1 MLYFCIRMKR
11 CARLYNIIRCSV
23 VLVAIAGIMGCSAQ
37 KNTAGSRW
45 WQSFT
50 ARYNTYYNGSEA
62 FIEGA
67 EAQEKGNED
76 NFTEMIP
83 LYAVGNKKTCD
94 IGKSNFTRAIE
105 KSEKAIKQHSIKRRP
120 QWNKSRRKTAKDIE
134 WLGRREYNP
143 FLWRAW
149 LLLGK
154 SQFMSGQFE
163 EAAATFSYMS
173 RLYATQPAIYG
184 IARAWLAKSYCEL
197 DWVYDAEDVLRN
209 LRRDS
214 IHYKAQAD
222 VDYALCSYYLHSG
235 QYSDAAAYLA
245 RVIKHE
251 RRNKQKAREWYLMGQ
266 LQQRLGN
273 NAAAYKAYGRVIRLN
288 PPYNT
293 EFNARIAQTEVMAK
307 GRSKQM
313 ISRLRRMA
321 ANDNNKDYLDQVYY
335 AIGNIYMAEKDTASA
350 IAAYEKG
357 NEKATRSG
365 VEKGVLLLTLG
376 NIYWEKERYSDAQ
389 RCYTEAI
396 GMLDKERKDYEQ
408 LTERSKVL
416 DELVPHTEAVHLQ
429 DSLQTLAKMPE
440 AERLQAID
448 RVIEALK
455 KKEKEERLAR
465 EAAEAEQMAA
475 EQGAMGNTQNQ
486 NSTSNTPNSTQN
498 AGMQSGEWYFYN
510 PLAVS
515 RGKAQFQQM
524 WGKRPNE
531 DNWQRSNKTVV
542 AEINEELKMKTAEL
556 MSLRTN
562 EESEAED
569 ETLNTAND
577 STEHSAQSTEH
588 STLSG
593 DSTANDPHNREY
605 YLAQIPFSEEQM
617 AASNAII
624 EEGLLNSGIIFK
636 DKLDNLGKA
645 EQMLTR
651 LTTQY
656 PEYERNDEAWY
667 HLFLLYSR
675 RGNTD
680 MAAQCVSR
688 LETGYAESEWTQTVT
703 NPYFADNARFGVHL
717 EDSLYAA
724 TYQAFKDS
732 RHAEVYAN
740 AKVSDERFP
749 QGENRPK
756 FIFINAITLLNDGDA
771 AGCVEKLKTVVEKY
785 PESEVAEMAGMIV
798 KGIQEGRP
806 LHGGKFD
813 IGNIWERRST
823 VLAVTDSV
831 SADTLSVDVNTD
843 YVFVLAYDSDSI
855 DQNKMLY
862 EMARYNFTSF
872 MVRDFNIE
880 IDNDNGI
887 SRMIVS
893 GFLSYDEA
901 LQYVRRLYSPEGI
914 GDKLEGCRR
923 IIISKSNLK
932 LLGTRYSYKDYDLFF
947 EKELAPLP
955 ENKLPLLNEPE
966 ENEELRMKNE
976 ESEGSGVGYPEYK
989 EGGNSDD
996 SSQSD
1001 DSDKSDPSDVSEEPE
1016 TDDTPQNTTID
1027 FDDDFYR

>member
-1 MLYFCIRMKR
+1 MM
-11 CARLYNIIRCSV
+11 AV
-23 VLVAIAGIMGCSAQ
+23 VAGIIGCSAQ

-83 LYAVGNKKTCD
+83 LYAVGNKKTRD
-94 IGKSNFTRAIE
+94 IGKSNFTRAME

-120 QWNKSRRKTAKDIE
+120 QWTKKRRKTAKDIE

-197 DWVYDAEDVLRN
+197 EWIYDAEDVLRN

-214 IHYKAQAD
+214 IHYKAQTD

-235 QYSDAAAYLA
+235 QYKDAATYLA
-245 RVIKHE
+245 KVIKHE
-251 RRNKQKAREWYLMGQ
+251 RRNKQKAREWFLMGQ

-273 NAAAYKAYGRVIRLN
+273 NAAAYKAYSRVIRLN

-293 EFNARIAQTEVMAK
+293 EFNARIAQTEVMAQ

-313 ISRLRRMA
+313 INRLRRMA
-321 ANDNNKDYLDQVYY
+321 VNDNNKDYLDQVYY
-335 AIGNIYMAEKDTASA
+335 AIGNIYLAEKDTTEA

-357 NEKATRSG
+357 NAKATRSG

-376 NIYWEKERYSDAQ
+376 NIYWEKERYAEAQ

-396 GMLDKERKDYEQ
+396 GMLDKERKDYEL
-408 LTERSKVL
+408 LTQRSKVL
-416 DELVPHTEAVHLQ
+416 DELVPHTSAVHLQ
-429 DSLQTLAKMPE
+429 DSLQALAKMPE
-440 AERLQAID
+440 TERLKAID

-455 KKEKEERLAR
+455 KKEKEERQAR

-475 EQGAMGNTQNQ
+475 QQGALGNTQNQ
-486 NSTSNTPNSTQN
+486 NSTLHTPNSTLN
-498 AGMQSGEWYFYN
+498 TGAQSGEWYFYN

-515 RGKAQFQQM
+515 RGKTQFQQL

-542 AEINEELKMKTAEL
+542 AEINEELKIK
-556 MSLRTN
+556 N

-569 ETLNTAND
+569 EALNTAND
-577 STEHSAQSTEH
+577 STEHSTLHTPH
-588 STLSG
+588 STLSAG
-593 DSTANDPHNREY
+593 SAANDPHNREY
-605 YLAQIPFSEEQM
+605 YLAQIPFSEEQL

-624 EEGLLNSGIIFK
+624 EDGLLNSGIIFK
-636 DKLDNLGKA
+636 DKLDNLGRA
-645 EQMLTR
+645 EQALTR

-656 PEYERNDEAWY
+656 PEYEKNDEAWY

-675 RGNTD
+675 RGNTG
-680 MAAQCVSR
+680 MAARCVDM
-688 LETGYAESEWTQTVT
+688 LKAKYGGSEWTQTLT

-724 TYQAFKDS
+724 TYEAFKGD
-732 RHAEVYAN
+732 RHAEVYDN
-740 AKVSDERFP
+740 VKISDERFP

-756 FIFINAITLLNDGDA
+756 FIFIKALTLLNDGDA
-771 AGCVEKLKTVVEKY
+771 AGCAENLKTVVEKY
-785 PESEVAEMAGMIV
+785 PESEITEMAGMIV
-798 KGIQEGRP
+798 KGIQEGRR

-813 IGNIWERRST
+813 IGDVWSRRST
-823 VLAVTDSV
+823 MVAADDTL
-831 SADTLSVDVNTD
+831 SADTLSADVNTD
-843 YVFVLAYDSDSI
+843 YVFVLAYDADSL
-855 DQNKMLY
+855 DQNKLLY

-872 MVRDFNIE
+872 LVRDFNIE
-880 IDNDNGI
+880 TDSDNGI
-887 SRMIVS
+887 SRMIIS

-901 LQYVRRLYSPEGI
+901 LQYAQRLYSPEGI
-914 GDKLEGCRR
+914 GDRLKGCRR
-923 IIISKSNLK
+923 IIISKDNLR
-932 LLGTRYSYKDYDLFF
+932 LLGTRYSYKDYELFF

-976 ESEGSGVGYPEYK
+976 ESEGNGVGYPEYK
-989 EGGNSDD
+989 EGGN
-996 SSQSD
+996 SD

-1016 TDDTPQNTTID
+1016 TDDAPQNITID

>member
-1 MLYFCIRMKR
+1 MSGARQYMCVIRYF
-11 CARLYNIIRCSV
+11 V
-23 VLVAIAGIMGCSAQ
+23 VLAVVASIMGCSAQ
-37 KNTAGSRW
+37 KNTARSRW

-83 LYAVGNKKTCD
+83 LYAVGNKKTRD
-94 IGKSNFTRAIE
+94 IGKSNFMRAIE
-105 KSEKAIKQHSIKRRP
+105 KSEKTIKLHSIKRRP
-120 QWNKSRRKTAKDIE
+120 QWTKNRRKTAKDIE

-209 LRRDS
+209 LQRDS
-214 IHYKAQAD
+214 IHYKARAD
-222 VDYALCSYYLHSG
+222 ADYALCSYYLHNG
-235 QYSDAAAYLA
+235 QYSAAASYLA
-245 RVIKHE
+245 KVIKHE
-251 RRNKQKAREWYLMGQ
+251 RRKKQKAREWFLMGQ

-273 NAAAYKAYGRVIRLN
+273 NAAAYKAYSHVIRLN

-293 EFNARIAQTEVMAK
+293 EFNARIAQTEVMAR

-313 ISRLRRMA
+313 INRLRRMA
-321 ANDNNKDYLDQVYY
+321 VNDNNKDYLEQVYY
-335 AIGNIYMAEKDTASA
+335 AIGNIYMAEKDTAAA

-365 VEKGVLLLTLG
+365 VEKGVLLMTLG
-376 NIYWEKERYSDAQ
+376 NIYWDKERYADAQ
-389 RCYTEAI
+389 RCYTEAV
-396 GMLDKERKDYEQ
+396 GMLDKERKDYRQ
-408 LTERSKVL
+408 LADRSKVL
-416 DELVPHTEAVHLQ
+416 DELVPHTEAVYLQ
-429 DSLQTLAKMPE
+429 DSLQALAKMPE
-440 AERLQAID
+440 AERLKAID
-448 RVIEALK
+448 CVIEALK

-475 EQGAMGNTQNQ
+475 EQAATGNRQANT
-486 NSTSNTPNSTQN
+486 STTPAANT
-498 AGMQSGEWYFYN
+498 GMQSGEWYFYN

-515 RGKAQFQQM
+515 RGKTQFQQL

-542 AEINEELKMKTAEL
+542 TMDISGDNGTGDTAADDA
-556 MSLRTN
+556 MAGDTSDGSNAGSGGNSTII
-562 EESEAED
+562 SE
-569 ETLNTAND
+569 N
-577 STEHSAQSTEH
+577 SAV
-588 STLSG
+588 

-624 EEGLLNSGIIFK
+624 EDGLLNSGIIFK
-636 DKLDNLGKA
+636 DKLDNLGNA
-645 EQMLTR
+645 EQALTR

-656 PEYERNDEAWY
+656 PEYEKNDEAWY

-675 RGNTD
+675 RGNSD
-680 MAAQCVSR
+680 MAAHCVAVLKSSH
-688 LETGYAESEWTQTVT
+688 ANSEWTQTVT
-703 NPYFADNARFGVHL
+703 NPYFAANARFGVHL

-724 TYQAFKDS
+724 TYKAFKNS
-732 RHAEVYAN
+732 RHAEVYN
-740 AKVSDERFP
+740 NVKVSDERFP
-749 QGENRPK
+749 QGEHRPK
-756 FIFINAITLLNDGDA
+756 FVFINALTLLNDGDA
-771 AGCVEKLKTVVEKY
+771 AGCVEKLKTVVERY
-785 PESEVAEMAGMIV
+785 PESEVTEMAGMIV

-806 LHGGKFD
+806 LYGGKFD
-813 IGNIWERRST
+813 IGDVWERRST
-823 VLAVTDSV
+823 VLTVADST
-831 SADTLSVDVNTD
+831 STDTLSVDVNTD
-843 YVFVLAYDSDSI
+843 YAFILAYDADSI
-855 DQNKMLY
+855 DQNKLLY
-862 EMARYNFTSF
+862 EMARYNFTNF

-901 LQYVRRLYSPEGI
+901 LQYARRLYSPDGI

-923 IIISKSNLK
+923 IIISKDNMR
-932 LLGTRYSYKDYDLFF
+932 LLGIRYSYKDYELFF

-955 ENKLPLLNEPE
+955 ENKLQLLNEPGATE
-966 ENEELRMKNE
+966 QDDRPM
-976 ESEGSGVGYPEYK
+976 GTGYPEYK
-989 EGGNSDD
+989 ESTDTD
-996 SSQSD
+996 T
-1001 DSDKSDPSDVSEEPE
+1001 PAAPVTMEEPE
-1016 TDDTPQNTTID
+1016 TEDAPQNITID

>member
-1 MLYFCIRMKR
+1 MM
-11 CARLYNIIRCSV
+11 AV
-23 VLVAIAGIMGCSAQ
+23 VAGIIGCSAQ

-83 LYAVGNKKTCD
+83 LYAVGNKKTRD
-94 IGKSNFTRAIE
+94 IGKSNFTRAME

-120 QWNKSRRKTAKDIE
+120 QWTKKRRKTAKDIE

-197 DWVYDAEDVLRN
+197 EWIYDAEDVLRN
-209 LRRDS
+209 LCRDS
-214 IHYKAQAD
+214 IHYKAQTD

-235 QYSDAAAYLA
+235 QYKDAATYLA
-245 RVIKHE
+245 KVIKHE
-251 RRNKQKAREWYLMGQ
+251 RRNKQKAREWFLMGQ

-273 NAAAYKAYGRVIRLN
+273 NAAAYKAYSRVIRLN

-293 EFNARIAQTEVMAK
+293 EFNARIAQTEVMAQ
-307 GRSKQM
+307 GRSRQM
-313 ISRLRRMA
+313 INRLRRMA
-321 ANDNNKDYLDQVYY
+321 VNDNNKDYLDQVYY
-335 AIGNIYMAEKDTASA
+335 AIGNIYLAEKDTTEA

-357 NEKATRSG
+357 NAKATRSG

-376 NIYWEKERYSDAQ
+376 NIYWEKERYAEAQ

-396 GMLDKERKDYEQ
+396 GMLDKERKDYEL
-408 LTERSKVL
+408 LTQRSKVL
-416 DELVPHTEAVHLQ
+416 DELVPHTSAVHLQ
-429 DSLQTLAKMPE
+429 DSLQALAKMPE
-440 AERLQAID
+440 GERLKAID

-455 KKEKEERLAR
+455 KKEKEERQAR

-475 EQGAMGNTQNQ
+475 QQGALGNTQN
-486 NSTSNTPNSTQN
+486 STLNTQHSTQDT
-498 AGMQSGEWYFYN
+498 GMQGGEWYFYN

-515 RGKAQFQQM
+515 RGKTQFQQL

-542 AEINEELKMKTAEL
+542 AM
-556 MSLRTN
+556 TN
-562 EESEAED
+562 EVLSEEGGVLSEED

-577 STEHSAQSTEH
+577 STEHSTLHTPH
-588 STLSG
+588 STLSA
-593 DSTANDPHNREY
+593 DSAANDPHNREF
-605 YLAQIPFSEEQM
+605 YLAQIPFSEEQL

-624 EEGLLNSGIIFK
+624 EDGLLNSGIIFK

-645 EQMLTR
+645 EQALTR

-656 PEYERNDEAWY
+656 PEYEKNDEAWY

-675 RGNTD
+675 RGNTG
-680 MAAQCVSR
+680 MAARCVAM
-688 LETGYAESEWTQTVT
+688 LKAKYGGSEWTQTLT

-724 TYQAFKDS
+724 TYEAFKGD
-732 RHAEVYAN
+732 RHAEVYDN
-740 AKVSDERFP
+740 VKISDERFP

-756 FIFINAITLLNDGDA
+756 FIFIKALTLLNDGDA
-771 AGCVEKLKTVVEKY
+771 AGCAENLKTVVEKY
-785 PESEVAEMAGMIV
+785 PESEITEMAGMIV
-798 KGIQEGRP
+798 KGIQEGRR

-813 IGNIWERRST
+813 IGDVWSRRST
-823 VLAVTDSV
+823 MVAVD
-831 SADTLSVDVNTD
+831 DTLSVDTLSADVNTD
-843 YVFVLAYDSDSI
+843 YVFVLAYDADSL
-855 DQNKMLY
+855 DQNKLLY

-872 MVRDFNIE
+872 LVRDFNIE
-880 IDNDNGI
+880 TDSDNGI
-887 SRMIVS
+887 SRMIIS

-901 LQYVRRLYSPEGI
+901 LQYAQRLYSPEGI
-914 GDKLEGCRR
+914 GDRLKGCRR
-923 IIISKSNLK
+923 IIISKDNLR
-932 LLGTRYSYKDYDLFF
+932 LLGTRYSYKDYELFF

-955 ENKLPLLNEPE
+955 GNKLPLLNEPE
-966 ENEELRMKNE
+966 EKEELRIKNE

-996 SSQSD
+996 S
-1001 DSDKSDPSDVSEEPE
+1001 DPSDEPE
-1016 TDDTPQNTTID
+1016 TDDTPQDIITD

>member
-1 MLYFCIRMKR
+1 M
-11 CARLYNIIRCSV
+11 AV
-23 VLVAIAGIMGCSAQ
+23 VAGIIGCSAQ

-83 LYAVGNKKTCD
+83 LYAVGNKKTRD
-94 IGKSNFTRAIE
+94 IGKSNFTRAME

-120 QWNKSRRKTAKDIE
+120 QWTKKRRKTAKDIE

-197 DWVYDAEDVLRN
+197 EWIYDAEDVLRN
-209 LRRDS
+209 LCRDS
-214 IHYKAQAD
+214 IHYKAQTD

-235 QYSDAAAYLA
+235 QYKDAATYLA
-245 RVIKHE
+245 KVIKHE
-251 RRNKQKAREWYLMGQ
+251 RRNKQKAREWFLMGQ

-273 NAAAYKAYGRVIRLN
+273 NAAAYKAYSRVIRLN

-293 EFNARIAQTEVMAK
+293 EFNARIAQTEVMAQ
-307 GRSKQM
+307 GRSRQM
-313 ISRLRRMA
+313 INRLRRMA
-321 ANDNNKDYLDQVYY
+321 VNDNNKDYLDQVYY
-335 AIGNIYMAEKDTASA
+335 AIGNIYLAEKDTTEA

-357 NEKATRSG
+357 NAKATRSG

-376 NIYWEKERYSDAQ
+376 NIYWEKERYAEAQ

-396 GMLDKERKDYEQ
+396 GMLDKERKDYEL
-408 LTERSKVL
+408 LTQRSKVL
-416 DELVPHTEAVHLQ
+416 DELVPHTSAVHLQ
-429 DSLQTLAKMPE
+429 DSLQALAKMPE
-440 AERLQAID
+440 GERLKAID

-455 KKEKEERLAR
+455 KKEKEERQAR

-475 EQGAMGNTQNQ
+475 QQGALGNTQN
-486 NSTSNTPNSTQN
+486 STLNTQHSTQDT
-498 AGMQSGEWYFYN
+498 GMQGGEWYFYN

-515 RGKAQFQQM
+515 RGKTQFQQL

-542 AEINEELKMKTAEL
+542 AM
-556 MSLRTN
+556 TN
-562 EESEAED
+562 EVLSEEGGVLSEED

-577 STEHSAQSTEH
+577 STEHSTLHTPH
-588 STLSG
+588 STLSA
-593 DSTANDPHNREY
+593 DSAANDPHNREF
-605 YLAQIPFSEEQM
+605 YLAQIPFSEEQL

-624 EEGLLNSGIIFK
+624 EDGLLNSGIIFK

-645 EQMLTR
+645 EQALTR

-656 PEYERNDEAWY
+656 PEYEKNDEAWY

-675 RGNTD
+675 RGNTG
-680 MAAQCVSR
+680 MAARCVAM
-688 LETGYAESEWTQTVT
+688 LKAKYGGSEWTQTLT

-724 TYQAFKDS
+724 TYEAFKGD
-732 RHAEVYAN
+732 RHAEVYDN
-740 AKVSDERFP
+740 VKISDERFP

-756 FIFINAITLLNDGDA
+756 FIFIKALTLLNDGDA
-771 AGCVEKLKTVVEKY
+771 AGCAENLKTVVEKY
-785 PESEVAEMAGMIV
+785 PESEITEMAGMIV
-798 KGIQEGRP
+798 KGIQEGRR

-813 IGNIWERRST
+813 IGDVWSRRST
-823 VLAVTDSV
+823 MVAVD
-831 SADTLSVDVNTD
+831 DTLSVDTLSADVNTD
-843 YVFVLAYDSDSI
+843 YVFVLAYDADSL
-855 DQNKMLY
+855 DQNKLLY

-872 MVRDFNIE
+872 LVRDFNIE
-880 IDNDNGI
+880 TDSDNGI
-887 SRMIVS
+887 SRMIIS

-901 LQYVRRLYSPEGI
+901 LQYAQRLYSPEGI
-914 GDKLEGCRR
+914 GDRLKGCRR
-923 IIISKSNLK
+923 IIISKDNLR
-932 LLGTRYSYKDYDLFF
+932 LLGTRYSYKDYELFF

-955 ENKLPLLNEPE
+955 GNKLPLLNEPE
-966 ENEELRMKNE
+966 EKEELRIKNE

-996 SSQSD
+996 S
-1001 DSDKSDPSDVSEEPE
+1001 DPSDEPE
-1016 TDDTPQNTTID
+1016 TDDTPQDIITD

>member
-1 MLYFCIRMKR
+1 M
-11 CARLYNIIRCSV
+11 AV
-23 VLVAIAGIMGCSAQ
+23 VAGIIGCSAQ

-83 LYAVGNKKTCD
+83 LYAVGNKKTRD
-94 IGKSNFTRAIE
+94 IGKSNFTRAME

-120 QWNKSRRKTAKDIE
+120 QWTKKRRKTAKDIE

-197 DWVYDAEDVLRN
+197 EWIYDAEDVLRN

-214 IHYKAQAD
+214 IHYKAQTD

-235 QYSDAAAYLA
+235 QYKDAATYLA
-245 RVIKHE
+245 KVIKHE
-251 RRNKQKAREWYLMGQ
+251 RRNKQKAREWFLMGQ

-273 NAAAYKAYGRVIRLN
+273 NVAAYKAYSRVIRLN

-293 EFNARIAQTEVMAK
+293 EFNARIAQTEVMAQ
-307 GRSKQM
+307 GRSRQM
-313 ISRLRRMA
+313 INRLRRMA
-321 ANDNNKDYLDQVYY
+321 VNDNNKDYLDQVYY
-335 AIGNIYMAEKDTASA
+335 AIGNIYLAEKDTTEA

-357 NEKATRSG
+357 NAKATRSG

-376 NIYWEKERYSDAQ
+376 NIYWEKERYAEAQ

-396 GMLDKERKDYEQ
+396 GMLDKERKDYEL
-408 LTERSKVL
+408 LTQRSKVL
-416 DELVPHTEAVHLQ
+416 DELVPHTEAVYLQ
-429 DSLQTLAKMPE
+429 DSLQALAKMPE
-440 AERLQAID
+440 AQRLAAID
-448 RVIEALK
+448 RVIDALK
-455 KKEKEERLAR
+455 KKEKEERLER

-475 EQGAMGNTQNQ
+475 QQGGLG
-486 NSTSNTPNSTQN
+486 NTPNSTLNTPHSTQDT
-498 AGMQSGEWYFYN
+498 GMQGGEWYFYN

-515 RGKAQFQQM
+515 RGKTQFQQL

-542 AEINEELKMKTAEL
+542 AM
-556 MSLRTN
+556 TN
-562 EESEAED
+562 EVLSEEGGVLSEED

-577 STEHSAQSTEH
+577 STEHSILHTPH
-588 STLSG
+588 STLSA
-593 DSTANDPHNREY
+593 DSAANDPHNREY
-605 YLAQIPFSEEQM
+605 YLAQIPFSEEQL
-617 AASNAII
+617 AVSNAII
-624 EEGLLNSGIIFK
+624 EDGLLNSGIIFK
-636 DKLDNLGKA
+636 DKLDNLGRA
-645 EQMLTR
+645 EQALTR

-656 PEYERNDEAWY
+656 PEYEKNDEAWY

-675 RGNTD
+675 RGNTG
-680 MAAQCVSR
+680 MAARCVSM
-688 LETGYAESEWTQTVT
+688 LKAKYGGSEWTQTLT

-724 TYQAFKDS
+724 TYEAFKGD
-732 RHAEVYAN
+732 RHVEVYDN
-740 AKVSDERFP
+740 VKISDERFP

-756 FIFINAITLLNDGDA
+756 FIFIKALTLLNDGDA
-771 AGCVEKLKTVVEKY
+771 AGCAENLKTVVEKY
-785 PESEVAEMAGMIV
+785 PESEITEMAGMIV
-798 KGIQEGRP
+798 KGIQEGRR

-813 IGNIWERRST
+813 IGDVWSRRST
-823 VLAVTDSV
+823 MVAVDDTL
-831 SADTLSVDVNTD
+831 SADTLSAEVNTD
-843 YVFVLAYDSDSI
+843 YVFVLAYDADSL
-855 DQNKMLY
+855 DQNKLLY

-872 MVRDFNIE
+872 LVRDFNIE
-880 IDNDNGI
+880 IDSDNGI

-901 LQYVRRLYSPEGI
+901 LQYVKKLYSPEGI
-914 GDKLEGCRR
+914 GNRLKGCRR
-923 IIISKSNLK
+923 IIISKDNLR
-932 LLGTRYSYKDYDLFF
+932 LLGTRYSYKDYELFF

-966 ENEELRMKNE
+966 EKEELRIKNE

-996 SSQSD
+996 S
-1001 DSDKSDPSDVSEEPE
+1001 DPSDEPE
-1016 TDDTPQNTTID
+1016 TDDTPQDIITD

>member
-1 MLYFCIRMKR
+1 M
-11 CARLYNIIRCSV
+11 AV
-23 VLVAIAGIMGCSAQ
+23 VAGIIGCSAQ

-83 LYAVGNKKTCD
+83 LYAVGNKKTRD
-94 IGKSNFTRAIE
+94 IGKSNFTRAME

-120 QWNKSRRKTAKDIE
+120 QWTKKRRKTAKDIE

-197 DWVYDAEDVLRN
+197 EWIYDAEDVLRN

-214 IHYKAQAD
+214 IHYKAQTD

-235 QYSDAAAYLA
+235 QYKDAATYLA
-245 RVIKHE
+245 KVIKHE
-251 RRNKQKAREWYLMGQ
+251 RRNKQKAREWFLMGQ

-273 NAAAYKAYGRVIRLN
+273 NVAAYKAYSRVIRLN

-293 EFNARIAQTEVMAK
+293 EFNARIAQTEVMAQ
-307 GRSKQM
+307 GRSRQM
-313 ISRLRRMA
+313 INRLRRMA
-321 ANDNNKDYLDQVYY
+321 VNDNNKDYLDQVYY
-335 AIGNIYMAEKDTASA
+335 AIGNIYLAEKDTTEA

-357 NEKATRSG
+357 NAKATRSG

-376 NIYWEKERYSDAQ
+376 NIYWEKERYAEAQ

-396 GMLDKERKDYEQ
+396 GMLDKERKDYEL
-408 LTERSKVL
+408 LTQRSKVL
-416 DELVPHTEAVHLQ
+416 DELVPHTGAVHLQ
-429 DSLQTLAKMPE
+429 DSLQALAKMPE
-440 AERLQAID
+440 GERLKAID

-455 KKEKEERLAR
+455 KKEKEERQAR

-475 EQGAMGNTQNQ
+475 QQGGLGNTQH
-486 NSTSNTPNSTQN
+486 STLNTQHSTQDT
-498 AGMQSGEWYFYN
+498 GMQGGEWYFYN

-515 RGKAQFQQM
+515 RGKTQFQQL

-542 AEINEELKMKTAEL
+542 AM
-556 MSLRTN
+556 TN
-562 EESEAED
+562 EVLSEEGGVLSEED

-577 STEHSAQSTEH
+577 STEHSTLHTPH
-588 STLSG
+588 STHSA
-593 DSTANDPHNREY
+593 DSAANDPHNREY
-605 YLAQIPFSEEQM
+605 YLAQIPFSEEQL

-624 EEGLLNSGIIFK
+624 EDGLLNSGIIFK
-636 DKLDNLGKA
+636 DKLDNLGRA
-645 EQMLTR
+645 EQALTR

-656 PEYERNDEAWY
+656 PEYEKNDEAWY

-675 RGNTD
+675 RGNTG
-680 MAAQCVSR
+680 MAARCVAM
-688 LETGYAESEWTQTVT
+688 LKAKYGGSEWTQTLT

-724 TYQAFKDS
+724 TYEAFKGD
-732 RHAEVYAN
+732 RHAEVYDN
-740 AKVSDERFP
+740 VKISDERFP

-756 FIFINAITLLNDGDA
+756 FIFIKALTLLNDGDA
-771 AGCVEKLKTVVEKY
+771 AGCAENLKTVVEKY
-785 PESEVAEMAGMIV
+785 PESEITEMAGMIV
-798 KGIQEGRP
+798 KGIKEGRR

-813 IGNIWERRST
+813 IGDVWSRRST
-823 VLAVTDSV
+823 MVAVDDTL
-831 SADTLSVDVNTD
+831 SADTLSAEVNTD
-843 YVFVLAYDSDSI
+843 YVFVLAYDADSL
-855 DQNKMLY
+855 DQNKLLY

-872 MVRDFNIE
+872 LVRDFNIE
-880 IDNDNGI
+880 IDSDNGI

-901 LQYVRRLYSPEGI
+901 LQYVKKLYSPEGI
-914 GDKLEGCRR
+914 GNRLKGCRR
-923 IIISKSNLK
+923 IIISKDNLR
-932 LLGTRYSYKDYDLFF
+932 LLGTRYSYKDYELFF

-966 ENEELRMKNE
+966 EKEELRIKNE

-989 EGGNSDD
+989 KGGNSDD
-996 SSQSD
+996 S
-1001 DSDKSDPSDVSEEPE
+1001 DPSDEPE
-1016 TDDTPQNTTID
+1016 TDDTPQDIITD

>member
-1 MLYFCIRMKR
+1 MIYG
-11 CARLYNIIRCSV
+11 IIRCGMVLAV
-23 VLVAIAGIMGCSAQ
+23 VACIMGCSAQ
-37 KNTAGSRW
+37 KNTAQSRW

-83 LYAVGNKKTCD
+83 LYAVGNKKTRD
-94 IGKSNFTRAIE
+94 IGKANFTRAIE
-105 KSEKAIKQHSIKRRP
+105 KSEKTIKQHSIKRRP
-120 QWNKSRRKTAKDIE
+120 QWTKNRRKTAKDIE
-134 WLGRREYNP
+134 WLSRREYNP

-173 RLYATQPAIYG
+173 RLYATQPAING

-214 IHYKAQAD
+214 IHYKAQTD
-222 VDYALCSYYLHSG
+222 VDYALCSYYLRSG
-235 QYSDAAAYLA
+235 QYADAATYLA
-245 RVIKHE
+245 KVIKHE
-251 RRNKQKAREWYLMGQ
+251 RRRKQKAREWFLMGQ

-335 AIGNIYMAEKDTASA
+335 AIGNIHMAAKDTTAA

-376 NIYWEKERYSDAQ
+376 NIYWEKERYADAQ
-389 RCYTEAI
+389 RCYTDAI
-396 GMLDKERKDYEQ
+396 GMLDKDRKDYEQ
-408 LTERSKVL
+408 LTGRSKIL

-429 DSLQTLAKMPE
+429 DSLQALAKMPE
-440 AERLQAID
+440 GERLAAID
-448 RVIEALK
+448 RVIDALK
-455 KKEKEERLAR
+455 KKEKEERLER

-475 EQGAMGNTQNQ
+475 EQGAMGNIQNQ
-486 NSTSNTPNSTQN
+486 NSTPQTPNSTLN
-498 AGMQSGEWYFYN
+498 SGEWYFYN

-515 RGKAQFQQM
+515 RGKTQFQQL

-542 AEINEELKMKTAEL
+542 AMANEVL
-556 MSLRTN
+556 S
-562 EESEAED
+562 EEGGVLSEED

-577 STEHSAQSTEH
+577 STEHSTLNTEH
-588 STLSG
+588 SVA
-593 DSTANDPHNREY
+593 DSVANDPHNREY
-605 YLAQIPFSEEQM
+605 YLAQIPFTEEQI

-624 EEGLLNSGIIFK
+624 EDGLLSSGIIFK
-636 DKLDNLGKA
+636 DKLDNLGKS
-645 EQMLTR
+645 EQALTR
-651 LTTQY
+651 LTSQY
-656 PEYERNDEAWY
+656 PEYEKNDEAWY

-675 RGNTD
+675 LGNSA
-680 MAAQCVSR
+680 MAARCIDMLKARYS
-688 LETGYAESEWTQTVT
+688 ESEWTQTVT
-703 NPYFADNARFGVHL
+703 NPYFAANARFGVHL

-724 TYQAFKDS
+724 TYKAFKES
-732 RHAEVYAN
+732 RSAEVYSN
-740 AKVSDERFP
+740 VRVSDERFP
-749 QGENRPK
+749 QGENRAK
-756 FIFINAITLLNDGDA
+756 FIFINALTLLNDGNA
-771 AGCVEKLKTVVEKY
+771 AGCAENLRKVVEQY
-785 PESEVAEMAGMIV
+785 PESEVSEMAGMIV

-806 LHGGKFD
+806 LHGGRFD
-813 IGNIWERRST
+813 IGDVWERRSM
-823 VLAVTDSV
+823 VLAATDSIN
-831 SADTLSVDVNTD
+831 ADTLSVDVNTD
-843 YVFVLAYDSDSI
+843 YAFILAYDADSL
-855 DQNKMLY
+855 DQNKLLY
-862 EMARYNFTSF
+862 ELARYNFTNF

-880 IDNDNGI
+880 IDSDNGI

-901 LQYVRRLYSPEGI
+901 LQYARRLYSPQGI
-914 GDKLEGCRR
+914 GDRLEGCRR
-923 IIISKSNLK
+923 IIISKDNLK
-932 LLGTRYSYKDYDLFF
+932 LLGTRYSYRDYELFF

-989 EGGNSDD
+989 EDDNSDD
-996 SSQSD
+996 SGQSD
-1001 DSDKSDPSDVSEEPE
+1001 DSDKSDKSDPSDVSEDQE
-1016 TDDTPQNTTID
+1016 TDDTPQDITID